1 MGWNKQSGENWV
13 LQRSQVFVSGKPG
26 EKTLTLKVTDQYM
39 TIADARALCGALAA
53 EIQAAERSEGTKLFL
68 RQKLGIDL
76 QPYQERIME
85 QISYG
90 SSVLQNWD
98 DVLGT
103 EPDTQWKRPPADLAD
118 DDGCPND

>member
-1 MGWNKQSGENWV
+1 VGWNKQSGEHWT

-26 EKTLTLKVTDQYM
+26 EKMLELKVIGLL
-39 TIADARALCGALAA
+39 TIEDATKLCGALAA